1 MPIPDFQTLMLPV
14 LRHVGDGSSHS
25 FASVVD
31 AMRKEFLLTDE
42 EMAIQ
47 LPSGRAP
54 LFYNRVAWAK
64 TYLKRAGLID
74 QIKRGELHISP
85 SGQAEL
91 AKHPI
96 KIDLRYLQTISPI
109 ASVPAVEET
118 ANDATLMNS
127 SSGANEATPEETLDR
142 AFGEI
147 ESALKNELIEIIKK
161 CPPLFFE
168 KLVIQLLL
176 RMGYGGSRQE
186 AARAVGK
193 TGDGGIDGIINEDRL
208 GLDAIYIQA
217 KRWEGS
223 VGSGVI
229 RDFKGA
235 LDRKRAQKGVI
246 ITTSSFTPSAV
257 QEAEDSRSYKIVLI
271 DGDRLAKLMV
281 EHNLGVSTAE
291 TYQIKRIDLEFFAD
305 D

>member
-1 MPIPDFQTLMLPV
+1 MPIPDFQTLMLPL
-14 LRHVGDGSSHS
+14 LRHLQNGDSHS
-25 FASVVD
+25 FASVVE
-31 AMRKEFLLTDE
+31 AMSKEFLLTDE

-64 TYLKRAGLID
+64 TYLKRAGLVE
-74 QIKRGELHISP
+74 QVKRGELHISP

-91 AKHPI
+91 AKRPV
-96 KIDLRYLQTISPI
+96 KIDLRYLQTINAVSVASSVEQKTGDAALMSPN
-109 ASVPAVEET
+109 A
-118 ANDATLMNS
+118 L
-127 SSGANEATPEETLDR
+127 ANEATPEETLDR

-147 ESALKNELIEIIKK
+147 ESALNNELIETIKK

-176 RMGYGGSRQE
+176 KMGYGGSRQE

-193 TGDGGIDGIINEDRL
+193 SGDGGIDGIINEDRL

-223 VGSGVI
+223 VGSPVI
-229 RDFKGA
+229 RDFIGA
-235 LDRKRAQKGVI
+235 LDNKRAQKGVL
-246 ITTSSFTPSAV
+246 ITTSTFTRDAF
-257 QEAEDSRSYKIVLI
+257 QTAENSRSYKIVLI

-291 TYQIKRIDLEFFAD
+291 TYQLKRIDLEFFSD
-305 D
+305 E